1 MLKTTKSI
9 NLSGQSTVTV
19 DGREVVAVQLSANVY
34 TDGNNAN
41 VVSTIVNKEV
51 YAANKK
57 ACRSD
62 IDAFTAEVR
71 EMEDSIT
78 TESGV
83 TE

>member
-1 MLKTTKSI
+1 MLNTQKSI
-9 NLSGQSTVTV
+9 NLTGQSRIAV
-19 DGREVVAVQLSANVY
+19 DGQEVIVVSLSANVY